1 MNYNTFKTGLKL
13 GLLTILGYAAACSTQ
28 KQIPVR
34 YHERIWLTPEVIE
47 ETGLAQ
53 VIPQNDLEKS
63 LVADID
69 VFPQGGAI
77 TTVMSLPTSG
87 FEVNSTDY
95 EGRGTNPDGDIDKA
109 SLCSWDPRYSPW
121 LTRIRRRYQVASNE
135 RDVELA
141 HVGQRVHELILAQE
155 RKHRG
160 EK

>member
-95 EGRGTNPDGDIDKA
+95 EGRGRNPDGYIDQA
-109 SLCSWDPRYSPW
+109 SLCSWDARHQPW
-121 LTRIRRRYQVASNE
+121 LTRIRRRSLVASYE
-135 RDVELA
+135 HDAELEE
-141 HVGQRVHELILAQE
+141 VGQTVHEFILAQARKNKE
-155 RKHRG
+155 R
-160 EK
+160 